1 MAVSKVVYG
10 SRTLI
15 DLTADTVT
23 ADSLSKGITAH
34 DKSGILIT
42 GTAPSYDMI
51 GDDLYEYY
59 SLEDSDGG
67 PIRDSQGRGIN
78 GQKVWKLA

>member
-34 DKSGILIT
+34 DKSGRLIT
-42 GTAPSYDMI
+42 GTAPSYDMVE
-51 GDDLYEYY
+51 DDLYEYY

-67 PIRDSQGRGIN
+67 PIQDSYGRAIQ

>member
-1 MAVSKVVYG
+1 MISKVVYG
-10 SRTLI
+10 DRVLI
-15 DLTADTVT
+15 DLTNDTVT
-23 ADSLSKGITAH
+23 ADRLSKGNTAH

-67 PIRDSQGRGIN
+67 PIRDSQGRRNRGDIFV
-78 GQKVWKLA
+78 GV